1 MLYKAEPKSQMSAS
15 DNASF
20 LTSVHLVDK
29 NALFFLFISVSSVWQ
44 NSWLYKT
51 SHEKEDTIKSDEKKC
66 FLSL

>member
-1 MLYKAEPKSQMSAS
+1 MQYKAEPKSQMSAS

-29 NALFFLFISVSSVWQ
+29 NALFFHFSMFLQFDRTC
-44 NSWLYKT
+44 WLYKT

>member
-1 MLYKAEPKSQMSAS
+1 MLHKAEPKSQLSAS

-29 NALFFLFISVSSVWQ
+29 NALFFIFISVSSVRQ

-51 SHEKEDTIKSDEKKC
+51 SHEKEDTIKSDGKKC